1 MNIKPLHDRII
12 VKCVEEETKTAG
24 GIIIPD
30 TASKEKPQQGVV
42 LAVGSGKVTSEGKV
56 LPMTVKVNDKVLFG
70 KYAGTDIKLEGDD
83 YLILREEDILGVLA

>member
-12 VKCVEEETKTAG
+12 VKCVDEETKTAG

-30 TASKEKPQQGVV
+30 TASKEKPQQGLV

-83 YLILREEDILGVLA
+83 YLILREEDILGVLV

>member
-12 VKCVEEETKTAG
+12 VKSVEGETKTAG

-42 LAVGSGKVTSEGKV
+42 LAVGSGKVTAEGKV

-70 KYAGTDIKLEGDD
+70 KYAGTDIKLDGED
-83 YLILREEDILGVLA
+83 YLILREEDVLGVLA

>member
-12 VKCVEEETKTAG
+12 VKCVEEETKTAA

-42 LAVGSGKVTSEGKV
+42 LAIGPGKTTAEGKV
-56 LPMTVKVNDKVLFG
+56 LPMSVKKDDKVLFG
-70 KYAGTDIKLEGDD
+70 KYAGTDIKVDGED
-83 YLILREEDILGVLA
+83 YLMLREEDVLGIIE

>member
-12 VKCVEEETKTAG
+12 VKCVEEETKTAA

-42 LAVGSGKVTSEGKV
+42 LAVGPGKLNAEGKV
-56 LPMTVKVNDKVLFG
+56 LPMSVKTDDKVLFG
-70 KYAGTDIKLEGDD
+70 KYAGTDIKVDGVD
-83 YLILREEDILGVLA
+83 YLMLREEDVLGIIE

>member
-12 VKCVEEETKTAG
+12 VKCVEEETRTAG

-83 YLILREEDILGVLA
+83 YLILREEDILGVLV

>member
-12 VKCVEEETKTAG
+12 VKCVEEENKTAG

-42 LAVGSGKVTSEGKV
+42 LAVGPGKVNSEGKV
-56 LPMTVKVNDKVLFG
+56 MPMSVKKDDKVLFG
-70 KYAGTDIKLEGDD
+70 KYAGTDIKVDGED
-83 YLILREEDILGVLA
+83 YLILREEDVLGIIE